1 MFNILKNF
9 NLHAGAYAAYLSS
22 ASVKNLKDGT
32 IHGVTDLNEDDFNR
46 MDYGLVGGLGLDF
59 NHINIGMRY
68 HYGLKSVGHSG
79 SLSGDLTQNSKNSAL
94 SFYIGMAF

>member
-1 MFNILKNF
+1 
-9 NLHAGAYAAYLSS
+9 
-22 ASVKNLKDGT
+22 
-32 IHGVTDLNEDDFNR
+32 

-68 HYGLKSVGHSG
+68 NYGLKSVGHSG